1 MKHLPI
7 ISDINNDDLLDGM
20 EQLPLCWGPCP
31 KVREDMLENT
41 GTVYCYHKNANED
54 IKKDI
59 INFVSS
65 SMKMVRVLAL
75 LIIMIVYGF
84 IDTQASPMTTNFP
97 HATDDSLITE
107 TSQDTSIWKEVN
119 LKGAVVTGSNITQKG
134 NRTRVFITDELRKGT
149 VTTSQMLG
157 KLPDFYYNYG
167 SRELTYNNS
176 SDIVVLVDSIP
187 RDLSYLNNIQHLR
200 FDKVEI
206 ISHPQGLYHGHE
218 VLINLHTKEH
228 YIGYEGTVYA
238 DGALN
243 FNKANDKHFIFDNSN
258 MTFSAVKDKWNFYV
272 HGFQYFGQTKTT
284 MSWTKEYLMSD
295 MKEESYQSGRTQR
308 NRTSY
313 ERQYRANVSVDYTI
327 NKKQSLSF
335 VYQLG
340 NAGNNFYYPWL
351 VRRIQNYTSSSPD
364 TTYLTDDSRSHSS
377 STEHSLALFYRNNQG
392 KVNFTTNVNYRFSP
406 SCSMSDDVKSTGYE
420 AHNHFR
426 NEMNYLRYQAF
437 ASRNYFNNAL
447 NLQAA
452 YIFTWKDYKMRNKD
466 SHDLLNANSYIRNQ
480 FDFGGSYT
488 FRNNAMLALSGWIEQ
503 VHAKSNGSKKNQTS
517 PIHLPGL
524 AETHG

>member
-1 MKHLPI
+1 MRNSIYNYI
-7 ISDINNDDLLDGM
+7 IFYEEENKVLLFNG
-20 EQLPLCWGPCP
+20 LT
-31 KVREDMLENT
+31 KRFFFFSA
-41 GTVYCYHKNANED
+41 KNAQNIKHILNNPNTYFEAYKAFIFRKREEGIVLD
-54 IKKDI
+54 DKVDEMSSIEKRHEINLKTDSYMMLIKKGI
-59 INFVSS
+59 INFVNS

-75 LIIMIVYGF
+75 FIIMIVYGF

-97 HATDDSLITE
+97 HAIDDSLITE

-228 YIGYEGTVYA
+228 YTGYEGTVYA

-258 MTFSAVKDKWNFYV
+258 MTFSAVKDKWNFYA

-284 MSWTKEYLMSD
+284 LSWAKEYLMSD
-295 MKEESYQSGRTQR
+295 MKEESYQPGRTQR
-308 NRTSY
+308 NMTSY

-340 NAGNNFYYPWL
+340 NAGNNFYQPWL

-420 AHNHFR
+420 VHNHFR

-437 ASRNYFNNAL
+437 ASRKYFNNAL

-452 YIFTWKDYKMRNKD
+452 
-466 SHDLLNANSYIRNQ
+466 
-480 FDFGGSYT
+480 
-488 FRNNAMLALSGWIEQ
+488 
-503 VHAKSNGSKKNQTS
+503 
-517 PIHLPGL
+517 
-524 AETHG
+524 